1 MMPPPPHP
9 LLLFFKKKRVGIAS
23 LHLCSV
29 IFSYIYIYTHTHY
42 SASSSSSFH
51 FYRLHFILS
60 KKMKYTHTHTHIYIY
75 IRILLGKVILCS
87 RVFEEFVSG
96 NVYTQEQLFIEK
108 ERIFKLYREAT
119 WSRSASDNTV
129 IFPLISTNL
138 FFS

>member
-1 MMPPPPHP
+1 VFCH
-9 LLLFFKKKRVGIAS
+9 FFI
-23 LHLCSV
+23 
-29 IFSYIYIYTHTHY
+29 YIYIYTHTHY

-60 KKMKYTHTHTHIYIY
+60 KKMKYTHTHTHTHIYIY
-75 IRILLGKVILCS
+75 IRILLVKVILCS